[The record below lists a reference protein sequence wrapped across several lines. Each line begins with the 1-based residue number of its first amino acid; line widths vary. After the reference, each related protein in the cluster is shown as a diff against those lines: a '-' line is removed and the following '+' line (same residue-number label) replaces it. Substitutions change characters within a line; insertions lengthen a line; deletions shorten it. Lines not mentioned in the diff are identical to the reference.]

1 MQKALAERGEE
12 LTKKVGGVFLFKVA
26 GEGGAVGAWIVDA
39 KNGAGAV
46 KIAKDGKKFYD
57 WNVPVQP

>member
-26 GEGGAVGAWIVDA
+26 GEGGAVGAWVVDA

-46 KIAKDGKKFYD
+46 KIAKDGKKLND
-57 WNVPVQP
+57 